1 MDFRRMT
8 MSDITLDLNEIYRSM
23 GYPDPGSPAEDM
35 KLVVEVLL
43 ERFAAVCHPQFR
55 YIESTVE
62 GLSPKGII
70 MKGLSGADKYLLF
83 IATAGIEFQQEI
95 DRIAE
100 EGDIVKV
107 YAADLIGSEIA
118 EATVRECVKAIEA
131 DYAPLGVSNPYSP
144 GYCGWVL
151 SEQREIF
158 SRFGEQTCGVKLNDS
173 CLMYPI
179 KSVSGIVSVGEK
191 VEKREYGCAICG
203 RKDCYKNRL
212 RNIKK

>member
-8 MSDITLDLNEIYRSM
+8 MSDISLDLYEIYRSM
-23 GYPDPGSPAEDM
+23 GYPDPDFPPEDM
-35 KLVVEVLL
+35 KSIVEGLL
-43 ERFAAVCHPQFR
+43 ERFAPICHPQFH
-55 YIESTVE
+55 YIESTVD

-70 MKGLSGADKYLLF
+70 MKGLSGAEKYILF
-83 IATAGIEFQQEI
+83 IATAGLEFQEEI
-95 DRIAE
+95 NKISE

-118 EATVRECVKAIEA
+118 EATVRECAKAIEA
-131 DYAPLGVSNPYSP
+131 DYPDQGVSNSYSP

-151 SEQREIF
+151 SDQREIF
-158 SRFGEQTCGVKLNDS
+158 SRFKGDTCGVTLNDS

-179 KSVSGIVSVGEK
+179 KSVSGIISVGAE

-203 RKDCYKNRL
+203 RTDCYKNRL
-212 RNIKK
+212 KIKKK

>member
-1 MDFRRMT
+1 MDFSRMA
-8 MSDITLDLNEIYRSM
+8 MSDIEPDLNEIYRSM
-23 GYPDPGSPAEDM
+23 GYPDPSSPAEDM
-35 KLVVEVLL
+35 RIVVEGLL
-43 ERFAAVCHPQFR
+43 ERFSPICHPQFR

-70 MKGLSGADKYLLF
+70 MKGLSGAEKYLLF
-83 IATAGIEFQQEI
+83 IATAGMEFQEEI
-95 DRIAE
+95 NRIAG

-131 DYAPLGVSNPYSP
+131 DYPGLGVSNPYSP
-144 GYCGWVL
+144 GYCGWAL

-158 SRFGEQTCGVKLNDS
+158 ARFNGETCGVRLNDS

-212 RNIKK
+212 KQIKQ

>member
-8 MSDITLDLNEIYRSM
+8 MSDITLDMSEIYSSM
-23 GYPDPGSPAEDM
+23 GYPDPNSPAEEM
-35 KLVVEVLL
+35 QAIVESLL
-43 ERFAAVCHPQFR
+43 ERFRPVCHPQFH

-70 MKGLSGADKYLLF
+70 MKGLSGAEKYILF
-83 IATAGIEFQQEI
+83 IATAGIEFQNEI
-95 DRIAE
+95 NKISE

-118 EATVRECVKAIEA
+118 EATVRECMKAITA
-131 DYAPLGVSNPYSP
+131 DYPGEGVSNSYSP

-151 SEQREIF
+151 SDQREIF
-158 SRFGEQTCGVKLNDS
+158 SRFKGETCGVNLNDS

-179 KSVSGIVSVGEK
+179 KSVSGIISVGAK

-212 RNIKK
+212 KRIKK